1 MRTRWVLVLVLQQQQ
16 QQPAQAAPTPQ
27 ELADYERRKARAEWE
42 AQQAHERRKTLEAER
57 RQVSWSLLFCLVPA
71 AVLVGA

>member
-1 MRTRWVLVLVLQQQQ
+1 MCRDLSEIARYARVDNTQFRLLKSATPGAYTFVLD
-16 QQPAQAAPTPQ
+16 ASK
-27 ELADYERRKARAEWE
+27 ELPKRI
-42 AQQAHERRKTLEAER
+42 AHERRKTLEAER